1 MKVAAYCRV
10 STDQED
16 QKNSLKNQ
24 KKYFQ
29 EYISRETGWE
39 FTRIYY
45 DEGISGTQTRRR
57 KGFLEMIKEG
67 QEGTFQLVL
76 TKEVS
81 RFARNTVD
89 ALFYTRKLKE
99 WGIGVLFTLDHIDT
113 REQDGEL
120 RLTLMAGIAQEE
132 SRKISQRVKWGQK
145 RSMEQG
151 VVFGRELLGYEL
163 EKGRLR
169 IKEEEAEIVREIFCK
184 YTIEGKG
191 TGRIARELEE
201 QGYSS
206 KRGAGWSAGVIARIL
221 DNEKYVGD
229 LCQGKTM
236 TPDYLTHV
244 KKKNQGE
251 EPLVYLKEHHPGI
264 ISRSLWEQTGQERE
278 RRRRNSARGEK
289 YSARYWCSGKIYC
302 GNCGNSYVS
311 RKKKYAN
318 GTVYHGWRC
327 GCQVTGASSC
337 KNPSVNEKTLKEA
350 VWYCLHELAPPKEKL
365 TKDILEPIEGTREG
379 QGKQSQGNHR
389 KETIRVLQEKKR
401 RTIDL
406 ALEGIISAEELRQ
419 QRQWYEQ
426 QIEQVY
432 RQERSRNQE
441 TKKEIREEKLK
452 EILDFRKEY
461 ELLYGEILE
470 KVTVFPDRIL
480 QIQFWGLEA
489 RTLKIG
495 PPKRKGE
502 TKVEIQENF
511 CYSGKKDA
519 DRKVERTYESKREKS
534 GAGRA
539 GTDFR

>member
-67 QEGTFQLVL
+67 QEGRFQLVL

-201 QGYSS
+201 
-206 KRGAGWSAGVIARIL
+206 
-221 DNEKYVGD
+221 
-229 LCQGKTM
+229 
-236 TPDYLTHV
+236 
-244 KKKNQGE
+244 
-251 EPLVYLKEHHPGI
+251 
-264 ISRSLWEQTGQERE
+264 
-278 RRRRNSARGEK
+278 
-289 YSARYWCSGKIYC
+289 
-302 GNCGNSYVS
+302 
-311 RKKKYAN
+311 
-318 GTVYHGWRC
+318 
-327 GCQVTGASSC
+327 
-337 KNPSVNEKTLKEA
+337 
-350 VWYCLHELAPPKEKL
+350 
-365 TKDILEPIEGTREG
+365 EG
-379 QGKQSQGNHR
+379 QG
-389 KETIRVLQEKKR
+389 
-401 RTIDL
+401 
-406 ALEGIISAEELRQ
+406 
-419 QRQWYEQ
+419 
-426 QIEQVY
+426 
-432 RQERSRNQE
+432 
-441 TKKEIREEKLK
+441 
-452 EILDFRKEY
+452 
-461 ELLYGEILE
+461 
-470 KVTVFPDRIL
+470 
-480 QIQFWGLEA
+480 
-489 RTLKIG
+489 
-495 PPKRKGE
+495 
-502 TKVEIQENF
+502 
-511 CYSGKKDA
+511 
-519 DRKVERTYESKREKS
+519 
-534 GAGRA
+534 
-539 GTDFR
+539 